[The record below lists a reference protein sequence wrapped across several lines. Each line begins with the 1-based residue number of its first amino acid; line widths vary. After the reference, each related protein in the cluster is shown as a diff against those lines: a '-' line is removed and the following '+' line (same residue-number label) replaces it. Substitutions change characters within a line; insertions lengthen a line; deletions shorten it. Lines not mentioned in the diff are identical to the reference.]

1 MNKSNYPKAKDGAKT
16 AIELQK
22 EKRDALYAKERAR
35 RAKNEESNRRARM
48 TPTERAKLEKSERNK
63 PDNAVGVGV
72 GPIGKYMKTDPLK
85 LRKEQA
91 KPAPKKS
98 PVKRVASEAVP
109 ADRRNA
115 ISMMKATKAT
125 PTKGVTPIKGVD
137 ATSRN
142 RVFTDKE
149 KKIMSVLEKGKKKNG
164 TMKASAQRKI
174 QRIRKSK

>member
-16 AIELQK
+16 AVELYK
-22 EKRDALYAKERAR
+22 EKRDAQYVEARDR
-35 RAKNEESNRRARM
+35 RAKNRARITESNKRARM
-48 TPTERAKLEKSERNK
+48 SLTERAELEKSERNK

-72 GPIGKYMKTDPLK
+72 GPIGKYMRTDPLK
-85 LRKEQA
+85 LRKE
-91 KPAPKKS
+91 KVSEPRKSAPKN
-98 PVKRVASEAVP
+98 PTVKRVAAQ
-109 ADRRNA
+109 A
-115 ISMMKATKAT
+115 ITAPKRDTPSMMKAT
-125 PTKGVTPIKGVD
+125 PNKGVD

-149 KKIMSVLEKGKKKNG
+149 KKIMSVMDKGKKKNG

>member
-1 MNKSNYPKAKDGAKT
+1 MNKSNYPKVKDGAKT

-22 EKRDALYAKERAR
+22 EKRDALYAKEKAR
-35 RAKNEESNRRARM
+35 RAKNEESNKRARM
-48 TPTERAKLEKSERNK
+48 TLSERTKLEKSERNK
-63 PDNAVGVGV
+63 PENAIGVGA
-72 GPIGKYMKTDPLK
+72 GPIGKYIKGDPLK
-85 LRKEQA
+85 LREKKQA
-91 KPAPKKS
+91 SKPVKTGPKKPIVNRVAAQAITAPKRDA
-98 PVKRVASEAVP
+98 P
-109 ADRRNA
+109 
-115 ISMMKATKAT
+115 SMMK
-125 PTKGVTPIKGVD
+125 VTPSKGVD